1 MATVT
6 TVTPSQQYTPY
17 VPDPQGAGQP
27 GAPVTIINNIYQA
40 EKKEDKK
47 DDKKDKKEPSN
58 LLGYNIYLPV
68 EIGIH
73 YCILNASLG
82 DDLPYRTAHLV
93 GCVAGAIFGLHKAMT
108 KGGEPRLKKKVE
120 EFSALDWSFRGA
132 MLAGAA
138 LWGPVAMYAA
148 QEFKQVDHLGN
159 VPAFGWGFSLG
170 SDLSLYAYNSLVSKK
185 INNKE
190 VKV

>member
-1 MATVT
+1 MASISPT
-6 TVTPSQQYTPY
+6 TQQYAPY
-17 VPDPQGAGQP
+17 APVPQGAVPP
-27 GAPVTIINNIYQA
+27 GAPVTIVNNIYPAA
-40 EKKEDKK
+40 EKKDDKK

-93 GCVAGAIFGLHKAMT
+93 GMVAGAVFGLHKAMT
-108 KGGEPRLKKKVE
+108 KGGEPRLQKKIV

-185 INNKE
+185 INNKGD
-190 VKV
+190 